1 MTYLYFCIIK
11 LQKKYTKQC
20 TYLLMIFLLSL
31 TTIYATAQKR
41 MVYGYVLDS
50 ITYSPITN
58 AQITNTNTTKVVTTN
73 ASGIFSMYTGI
84 NDLLFLNADNY
95 HFRTFLYT
103 SLLQDT
109 LIIYMAPLVHELAAV
124 TVTAKGYSKYQQDS
138 MIRRQEFLTDLVR
151 PKRKLATAEK
161 YGQGMVVNLDYF
173 SKFQKSKR
181 QRYKLEDEHEKD
193 AYINYR
199 FSRETVQQYT
209 GFTGDTLQQFINLYR
224 PEYDWLRKNTS
235 DEDVMYYIF
244 DHVKLFYMRKENQ

>member
-1 MTYLYFCIIK
+1 MHFERQPKLLLLVLCCISAAT
-11 LQKKYTKQC
+11 L
-20 TYLLMIFLLSL
+20 
-31 TTIYATAQKR
+31 TAQKR

-50 ITYSPITN
+50 ATYSPITN
-58 AQITNTNTTKVVTTN
+58 AQITNTNTTKVATAN
-73 ASGIFSMYTGI
+73 ARGIFSMYTGI
-84 NDLLFLNADNY
+84 NDLLFFNADGF
-95 HFRTFLYT
+95 HFRAFRYT

-109 LIIYMAPLVHELAAV
+109 LIIYLVPIAHELAAV

-138 MIRRQEFLTDLVR
+138 MVRRQEFLTDLVR

-199 FSRETVQQYT
+199 FSREMVQEYT

-244 DHVKLFYMRKENQ
+244 DHVKLFYMRKENK